1 MQLLPYLH
9 LPQVPLPGCHGQVPE
24 LRKLMTNKNIL
35 FQIFSRKKP
44 VHQPPSFLS
53 SKLCRKLTRLSIT
66 NKCTLSRLPVASG
79 VPTASPP
86 SSLLA
91 KSVAYGFVQQPFGV
105 KNVVLLDH
113 FIWFFPLM
121 SLFNLVRRCLH
132 SCECLLT
139 NQDPTC

>member
-66 NKCTLSRLPVASG
+66 NNWTLSRLPVASG

-91 KSVAYGFVQQPFGV
+91 KSVAYGLQQASVLKLSSCWITYFMLSIDVSVQ
-105 KNVVLLDH
+105 
-113 FIWFFPLM
+113 
-121 SLFNLVRRCLH
+121 SCAALFAFL
-132 SCECLLT
+132 
-139 NQDPTC
+139 